1 MKWGML
7 TPQNSDLVINGRLED
22 LVSRPLFRNLL
33 QKKRCVLTFNGYYE
47 WKVDGAKKIPYMFV
61 PTSIASKTTK
71 PDAAD
76 SSSDEEERKEET
88 KTIAEGTNELDLP
101 AYFKVACLYNH
112 PFNNG
117 QPRTSNAQAE
127 EGYDNFRHN
136 HFVVLT
142 VEANPHIA

>member
-47 WKVDGAKKIPYMFV
+47 WKVDGAKKHPYMIF

-71 PDAAD
+71 ADANCSQ
-76 SSSDEEERKEET
+76 SSNDEESKEES
-88 KTIAEGTNELDLP
+88 K
-101 AYFKVACLYNH
+101 
-112 PFNNG
+112 
-117 QPRTSNAQAE
+117 R
-127 EGYDNFRHN
+127 
-136 HFVVLT
+136 
-142 VEANPHIA
+142 